1 MSHRQADIAAHHA
14 LSRVPVCSRTPRALF
29 PATQLTLSIEQQSRS
44 AGRPKR
50 KRNRL
55 ASYLLAAIAAL
66 FLFLSAAPEAS
77 AQYDDSNPSV
87 YWRLER
93 QRQLK
98 FKREQMRQRRV
109 IQRPTR
115 LIRRARPRRGYTRAV
130 PAATRHRNPEAVVN
144 PTAPATVNAQPDAAK
159 SAPTQPDAAKPDAA
173 ATANATPGAAKFDAQ
188 PGASAKPAEKA
199 AVPQAPAIR
208 IAVIGDNIGSQ
219 LARGLEQTYEETPQV
234 EIVKLTKDNSGLV
247 RNDYYDWP
255 AKIEE
260 LLASD
265 AKFDVAIMMVGS
277 NDRQPIRDASGAHP
291 PGTPDWEK
299 AYAARIASIASQFQ
313 KKKIPLI
320 WLGMPIMRNERLAT
334 DLVRFNQMYRE
345 GVQKHGG
352 TYIDVWEAFVDDRN
366 RFTLYGPDVN
376 GETVRLRLSD
386 GVHFTKAGSRK
397 AAHFASVD
405 IKRIID
411 RRKQPGSPAG
421 LAIAPAQNLGTGG
434 TKARA
439 PDGAGTLRAALPQ
452 PAAPAQVIIPV
463 KPAAGP
469 VVRLTAE
476 PVATDGKLI
485 SAPAVR
491 AGSGS
496 AAVRS
501 LVQGQPVAT
510 QRGRADD
517 FAWPKK

>member
-1 MSHRQADIAAHHA
+1 MRYTVQMIH
-14 LSRVPVCSRTPRALF
+14 
-29 PATQLTLSIEQQSRS
+29 RS
-44 AGRPKR
+44 ANIVAH
-50 KRNRL
+50 RNRL
-55 ASYLLAAIAAL
+55 ASCLLAAIAAL
-66 FLFLSAAPEAS
+66 MLFLSAAPDAA

-93 QRQLK
+93 QREQK

-115 LIRRARPRRGYTRAV
+115 LIRRARPRRGYTRTV
-130 PAATRHRNPEAVVN
+130 PASKRLRNEEAVTKPAP
-144 PTAPATVNAQPDAAK
+144 PTSATAQPDASK
-159 SAPTQPDAAKPDAA
+159 PDAATTANAAPGAATPNAVKPAAQPGADAKPDA
-173 ATANATPGAAKFDAQ
+173 NAQSAGN
-188 PGASAKPAEKA
+188 ASKTEKA

-219 LARGLEQTYEETPQV
+219 LARGLNQTYEETPQV

-247 RNDYYDWP
+247 RSDYYDWP
-255 AKIEE
+255 EKVRE

-265 AKFDVAIMMVGS
+265 TKFDVAVMMIGS
-277 NDRQPIRDASGAHP
+277 NDRQQIRDASGAHP
-291 PGTPDWEK
+291 PGTPDWENI
-299 AYAARIASIASQFQ
+299 YAARIASIASQFQ
-313 KKKIPLI
+313 KQKIPLI

-345 GVQKHGG
+345 GVQKYGG

-366 RFTLYGPDVN
+366 RFTLYGPNVN

-397 AAHFASVD
+397 VAHFASVD

-411 RRKQPGSPAG
+411 RRKQPAAAAG
-421 LAIAPAQNLGTGG
+421 IAVAPAQMPASAGVKVL
-434 TKARA
+434 A
-439 PDGAGTLRAALPQ
+439 PDAAGSLRAALPR
-452 PAAPAQVIIPV
+452 PAAPAQVVVPV

-485 SAPAVR
+485 SAPALQT
-491 AGSGS
+491 GSSS

-501 LVQGQPVAT
+501 LVQGQPVAS